1 MEDAN
6 AIRAQLELSGIIGRS
21 EIVQWQVLRRSTA
34 GWRGVGSVDGQAL
47 RVETLGPDATV
58 RDLNTFLEL
67 QAVLARDELLGSA
80 SCFPILTTEL
90 VAAYRSLPGGM
101 VLAQAM
107 IPPGRLP
114 APRLDVPRLRLLTE
128 NLARYLVRLHDY
140 PALDRSNVARIV
152 PSLDLVRS
160 LPWLY
165 ERERSLL
172 CDCNLAL
179 QETLRRAADVI
190 NSSASVDAALL
201 HGQFDP
207 AHIVINRAPGES
219 RFQVIGWWKIALGR
233 REFDL
238 GWFAGELDE
247 LANAW
252 RGTAQEALVDLG
264 VGFVEL
270 YRELAKRDLDPWLIR
285 SVRAMKVLHHLWEFT
300 HLMGGGSP
308 QLVNNQIALAHR
320 IALER
325 QPQ

>member
-1 MEDAN
+1 
-6 AIRAQLELSGIIGRS
+6 
-21 EIVQWQVLRRSTA
+21 
-34 GWRGVGSVDGQAL
+34 
-47 RVETLGPDATV
+47 
-58 RDLNTFLEL
+58 
-67 QAVLARDELLGSA
+67 
-80 SCFPILTTEL
+80 
-90 VAAYRSLPGGM
+90 
-101 VLAQAM
+101 
-107 IPPGRLP
+107 
-114 APRLDVPRLRLLTE
+114 
-128 NLARYLVRLHDY
+128 
-140 PALDRSNVARIV
+140 
-152 PSLDLVRS
+152 
-160 LPWLY
+160 
-165 ERERSLL
+165 
-172 CDCNLAL
+172 
-179 QETLRRAADVI
+179 
-190 NSSASVDAALL
+190 VDAALL